1 MRSGH
6 RVGGRD
12 PKLTVCGA
20 GSVNTPA
27 ATSEASGIAGTRT
40 LHHRAY
46 ERSERSFH
54 HDLTLGHNRPV
65 LRPIHA
71 PSTFWTARL
80 LRQRLGRAPL
90 RRGPDLPLPCR
101 LVTFS
106 ATMAV

>member
-12 PKLTVCGA
+12 PKLTVCGV

-54 HDLTLGHNRPV
+54 HGLTLAATARCSG
-65 LRPIHA
+65 
-71 PSTFWTARL
+71 PST
-80 LRQRLGRAPL
+80 PL
-90 RRGPDLPLPCR
+90 RHSGPLA
-101 LVTFS
+101 FS
-106 ATMAV
+106 DNVSDAHRCAVGLIYRCPVAW

>member
-1 MRSGH
+1 MPSGH

-46 ERSERSFH
+46 ERSER
-54 HDLTLGHNRPV
+54 R
-65 LRPIHA
+65 
-71 PSTFWTARL
+71 STTI
-80 LRQRLGRAPL
+80 
-90 RRGPDLPLPCR
+90 
-101 LVTFS
+101 
-106 ATMAV
+106 